1 MLKNSFSL
9 EVETLT
15 SSTKVYLKMREF
27 GSFPSTSGLPS
38 LRIRVREGTTFL
50 HTGHQR
56 REFLLCELGE
66 WTVAL
71 DLRRGRI
78 TSLSP
83 RPIFALSWY
92 SLHTYGVTASTEF
105 IFSVGICA
113 LLSLGKISSLC
124 VMCVCVCVCAV
135 VFSSVLVTAVQATD
149 ISCFTVNPNSV
160 PTYCRWSLFLPS
172 SSTNYMPCLCNCN
185 YFTRNCRTYVIS
197 LLKYSQKNSRNK
209 PGEAASTSCFWT
221 GMLYR
226 AFHHLKHP
234 GADELLA

>member
-38 LRIRVREGTTFL
+38 LRIRVHEGTTFL

-124 VMCVCVCVCAV
+124 VMCVCVFVCVQLFFPQCWLQLCKLQTSV
-135 VFSSVLVTAVQATD
+135 VSQLILTLCPRTVGEVFFYPLLQLIICLAYATVIISPGTAEPM
-149 ISCFTVNPNSV
+149 SF
-160 PTYCRWSLFLPS
+160 LF
-172 SSTNYMPCLCNCN
+172 
-185 YFTRNCRTYVIS
+185 
-197 LLKYSQKNSRNK
+197 
-209 PGEAASTSCFWT
+209 
-221 GMLYR
+221 
-226 AFHHLKHP
+226 
-234 GADELLA
+234 